1 MARQPRPPGGG
12 GRRSL
17 GEKGLLPTGPT
28 APTRGGRATPQ
39 GVFKPPRRDALGT
52 WTGCGGQARR
62 GGDGTTG
69 RHRLDADPGHG
80 QPRRARTP
88 ALPARDGAR
97 PAGRHHRT
105 PPPPDATLLRFPSP
119 QKPPGRTGPLSLPR
133 HTRPP
138 TPSPSLPAPAN
149 QAPLATEGEGA
160 AAGSGAQAGRARERW
175 SGGGGRRGAGPGPE
189 AWGGG
194 PEGRERHGVGGQG
207 RHGRPTDRGGTAQGW
222 RREAADG
229 RHPT

>member
-62 GGDGTTG
+62 GGTG
-69 RHRLDADPGHG
+69 PQAATDSTPIPATANPAGHEPRHCRPVTEPGPPGAATGPHRHPTPPSSDSLPPKSHRGGPDPSRFRDTPDRLPP
-80 QPRRARTP
+80 PRPSPHPRTRPLSPQRARG
-88 ALPARDGAR
+88 LRR
-97 PAGRHHRT
+97 EAGHKR
-105 PPPPDATLLRFPSP
+105 
-119 QKPPGRTGPLSLPR
+119 
-133 HTRPP
+133 
-138 TPSPSLPAPAN
+138 
-149 QAPLATEGEGA
+149 
-160 AAGSGAQAGRARERW
+160 AGRAR
-175 SGGGGRRGAGPGPE
+175 GGAEAEEGEEPDPGPRPGGRGPV
-189 AWGGG
+189 
-194 PEGRERHGVGGQG
+194 GRERHGVGGQG
-207 RHGRPTDRGGTAQGW
+207 RHGRPTDRGGTVQGW

-229 RHPT
+229 GHPT